1 MEVKIFDLLNDVQVN
16 LDEYDTQDLSP
27 EEKKQVQERVL
38 REVKNMRKNNHK
50 NGMKKGWK
58 IAGIAAAACV
68 AVSAVAVGSNP
79 VAARALLSETFQKI
93 ISGVEGKKNGDE
105 LQEIY
110 TKIGKESV
118 SVKAGDDK
126 SILKADS
133 SGIKMQVSDIYCDGY
148 MLYYTLVLETDQ
160 RDLLKKEIDGIS
172 TFSSS
177 DKKNPPATP
186 ACCITIDGE
195 EDEWPIGFQKQA
207 DGTFTSVQNYSLYT
221 AENPKEYKNGDTIP
235 VEVDIHKFY
244 GYDYDKH
251 DKDGE
256 YMGTKP
262 VDGNWKLSFPV
273 IVDTSSNHTEKIGKE
288 ENGIKVIEATR
299 TKATL
304 NLVIEEPDYS
314 KAPYNDPYNDPDIFI
329 QGEDG
334 KDIKWLGGY
343 MKEKKDGSKTSYI
356 TLLDCG
362 GENFRLQVT
371 NKNGD
376 GEKFADINFK
386 VKEDKE
392 Q

>member
-1 MEVKIFDLLNDVQVN
+1 MEEKIFDLLNDVQVN

-38 REVKNMRKNNHK
+38 REVRNMRNNNHK
-50 NGMKKGWK
+50 GRMKKGWK
-58 IAGIAAAACV
+58 IAGIASAACV
-68 AVSAVAVGSNP
+68 AVSVAAIGSNP
-79 VAARALLSETFQKI
+79 VAARELLSETFQKI
-93 ISGVEGKKNGDE
+93 ISGVEGEKNGDE
-105 LQEIY
+105 LKEVY
-110 TKIGKESV
+110 TKIGEKSV
-118 SVKAGDDK
+118 PAKAEDDT
-126 SILKADS
+126 SILKAES

-148 MLYYTLVLETDQ
+148 MLYYTLVLETDHKELA
-160 RDLLKKEIDGIS
+160 DKEIDGIS
-172 TFSSS
+172 TFSVS
-177 DKKNPPATP
+177 DKKNPSTVP

-195 EDEWPIGFQKQA
+195 EDQFPIGFQKQA
-207 DGTFTSVQNYSLYT
+207 DGTFASVQNYSLYT
-221 AENPKEYKNGDTIP
+221 SDNPKEYKDGDRIP
-235 VEVDIHKFY
+235 VEIDINKFH

-251 DKDGE
+251 NKDGE
-256 YMGTKP
+256 YMSTKP
-262 VDGNWKLSFPV
+262 VDGSWKLSFPV

-288 ENGIKVIEATR
+288 ENGIKIIEATR

-304 NLVIEEPDYS
+304 HLVIEEPNYT

-343 MKEKKDGSKTSYI
+343 MAEKKDGSRISYI

-371 NKNGD
+371 DKNGD
-376 GEKFADINFK
+376 GGKFADISFK
-386 VKEDKE
+386 VKENKE